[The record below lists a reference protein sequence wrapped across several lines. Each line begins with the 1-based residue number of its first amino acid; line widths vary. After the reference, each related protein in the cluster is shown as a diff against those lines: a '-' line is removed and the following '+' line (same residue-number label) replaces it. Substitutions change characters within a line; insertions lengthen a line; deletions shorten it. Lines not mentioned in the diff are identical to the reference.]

1 MRPSIL
7 AVDDTPANLLAL
19 SAIMRNLDADI
30 VLAASGFEALEH
42 VQDREF
48 AAILLDVM
56 MPELDGF
63 ATLERIRATVTGRDT
78 PVILVTAYDLEQGA
92 MQRAYALSAID

>member
-19 SAIMRNLDADI
+19 SAIVRSLDVDI
-30 VLAASGFEALEH
+30 VLAASGMEAIEH
-42 VQDREF
+42 VRGREF

-63 ATLERIRATVTGRDT
+63 GTLERIRGTEAGRDT
-78 PVILVTAYDLEQGA
+78 PVILVTAYDLEKSA
-92 MQRAYALSAID
+92 MQRAYALAA